1 MDEKHIIAL
10 EIGSSKIK
18 GAVGSVD
25 SNGYVTVKAIEEMPL
40 TDSVRHGQL
49 SNVSMAANAVRTLLL
64 KIENRLTP
72 RKVEGIYT
80 SISGRSVAAIQR
92 QTERRLPADT
102 EVTDDIIEALKREM
116 LGERVPDREVIDVVA
131 REFYVNGAK
140 SDMPLGMSGNLIVC
154 RPQLRRNLKLL
165 IEEKLGLEKRGC
177 VVKHLAMGDIVLTSE
192 ERQLGCMLVDFGA
205 ETVTVS
211 IYRHGYLQYLQTIPM
226 GSRNITRDLTR
237 LNYVEE
243 DAEALKRQRGNAKGA
258 PAEGSVDDVKMTE
271 FNNYVSHRA
280 AEIIANIKEQIS
292 YAGLTPAELPAGI
305 VIVGGGARLA
315 EFNTLLGDT
324 TKMKVRMGSIISPRI
339 GIADS
344 RISPAYSVDVV
355 SILYAAAQAGAQECL
370 SPEPVKEEP
379 IEIIPEPEPVAE
391 PERQSGFSKAINW
404 LKRQIQEPPEDP
416 DGGDLLDD

>member
-1 MDEKHIIAL
+1 M
-10 EIGSSKIK
+10 
-18 GAVGSVD
+18 
-25 SNGYVTVKAIEEMPL
+25 
-40 TDSVRHGQL
+40 
-49 SNVSMAANAVRTLLL
+49 
-64 KIENRLTP
+64 
-72 RKVEGIYT
+72 
-80 SISGRSVAAIQR
+80 
-92 QTERRLPADT
+92 
-102 EVTDDIIEALKREM
+102 
-116 LGERVPDREVIDVVA
+116 
-131 REFYVNGAK
+131 
-140 SDMPLGMSGNLIVC
+140 
-154 RPQLRRNLKLL
+154 
-165 IEEKLGLEKRGC
+165 
-177 VVKHLAMGDIVLTSE
+177 
-192 ERQLGCMLVDFGA
+192 
-205 ETVTVS
+205 
-211 IYRHGYLQYLQTIPM
+211 
-226 GSRNITRDLTR
+226 
-237 LNYVEE
+237 EE